1 MLPLHCCQLIEFY
14 VSVHHAKEHKSNF
27 RQVLNCIEC
36 IGPTRLTPFDEACPP
51 CRVSEAMLSHFIVGR
66 IGKKCECVKAPA
78 KWTIYTALEALKL

>member
-14 VSVHHAKEHKSNF
+14 VSVHYANEHKSNF

-36 IGPTRLTPFDEACPP
+36 IGPTRTEAACPP

-66 IGKKCECVKAPA
+66 IGKKCECAKAPA
-78 KWTIYTALEALKL
+78 KWTLYKALEALKL